1 MTESITVVIISVL
14 SKLAHSSLPT
24 INYSQKSQFFYVE
37 IEKSVVKFSWIRWSI
52 IAEDCDTSL

>member
-37 IEKSVVKFSWIRWSI
+37 IEKSVVKFS
-52 IAEDCDTSL
+52 